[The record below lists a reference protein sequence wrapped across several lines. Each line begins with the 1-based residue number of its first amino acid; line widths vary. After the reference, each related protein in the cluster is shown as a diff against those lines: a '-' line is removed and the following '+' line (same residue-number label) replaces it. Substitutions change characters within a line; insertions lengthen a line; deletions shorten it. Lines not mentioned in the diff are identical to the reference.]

1 LKPCEWEKRLF
12 EFSQI
17 SWYDGQR
24 VVNYSAKHV
33 LRKEVTAKMPEEA
46 AINNAKVTRREFLLN
61 VEEPWSGREEI
72 AFYGTLDDYV
82 SLNIAAG
89 HPDQRMPSWSQ
100 AYGGPLRRDQI
111 ADLTAFVL
119 NWQGPQP
126 PGVRIEGVAALPT
139 QPPEEATPEAPAG
152 PVGEGDPANGEL
164 VFTQYCHPA
173 TVPMLR
179 AERWDRRCCVRRPR
193 PSQTTGTVRSSTM
206 AGPVRL
212 CPPGVVSLAS
222 KRSRTLLLG

>member
-1 LKPCEWEKRLF
+1 
-12 EFSQI
+12 
-17 SWYDGQR
+17 
-24 VVNYSAKHV
+24 
-33 LRKEVTAKMPEEA
+33 MPEEA

-61 VEEPWSGREEI
+61 VEDLWSGREEI

-82 SLNIAAG
+82 SLNIVAG

-164 VFTQYCHPA
+164 VFTQYCSSCHGPDAAGGALGPTLVSADVA
-173 TVPMLR
+173 TNDDEYCRETIINGRSGTAMPPWSGTLSAQEIEDVISFLR
-179 AERWDRRCCVRRPR
+179 
-193 PSQTTGTVRSSTM
+193 
-206 AGPVRL
+206 
-212 CPPGVVSLAS
+212 S
-222 KRSRTLLLG
+222 KQP